1 MSFMIEISHKWY
13 TLPCLTVG
21 GRVSFA
27 IFEIF
32 ALLYHLVITRR
43 VRIFFVKLKKQK
55 AFFSNNVSLEARGT

>member
-1 MSFMIEISHKWY
+1 MVYSIVLNCRGY
-13 TLPCLTVG
+13 
-21 GRVSFA
+21 
-27 IFEIF
+27 FEIF